1 MPNDIIKQKN
11 SSKNKLNEGKIKCN
25 KKRET
30 FKKKYKRKSKPD
42 DIRKKIKA
50 RFHKKIKNII
60 MLI

>member
-50 RFHKKIKNII
+50 RFHKKKKT
-60 MLI
+60 